1 MGPFGL
7 PWPTFGAFLVIV
19 ASVIISIGWAML
31 RSDSGG
37 GPHE

>member
-7 PWPTFGAFLVIV
+7 PWPTFGAILVIV
-19 ASVIISIGWAML
+19 ASVIISIVWAMF
-31 RSDSGG
+31 RSESDG